1 MLDETTDGGEAAIAR
16 GSRVSTMRFDMFEEG
31 EYSIGLDV
39 IQIQIRHG
47 LTRLLGQ
54 KQKE

>member
-1 MLDETTDGGEAAIAR
+1 MDETTDGGEAAIAR